1 MEKKLVQDKNKL
13 FANKESKCHWIQIEP
28 NAEEYLKVWV
38 KEPTFFEI
46 EQAQTKVFDLNMN
59 SGTQDVKLNLS
70 ELYRYL
76 FETFVEKT
84 EPNLSTIDL
93 LRLNPYVGNQIKE
106 ILPNPFDLMD
116 EGGEERKN

>member
-1 MEKKLVQDKNKL
+1 MRQVVYEK
-13 FANKESKCHWIQIEP
+13 
-28 NAEEYLKVWV
+28 
-38 KEPTFFEI
+38 
-46 EQAQTKVFDLNMN
+46 
-59 SGTQDVKLNLS
+59 
-70 ELYRYL
+70 LYRYL

-116 EGGEERKN
+116 EVVKNEKTNQRGSQKRSL

>member
-13 FANKESKCHWIQIEP
+13 FANKESVCHWVQIEP
-28 NAEEYLKVWV
+28 ESEEYLKVWI
-38 KEPTFFEI
+38 KEPTFF
-46 EQAQTKVFDLNMN
+46 DLNMN
-59 SGTQDVKLNLS
+59 AGMQDVKLNLS

-106 ILPNPFDLMD
+106 ILPNPFDLME
-116 EGGEERKN
+116 EGGERKN

>member
-13 FANKESKCHWIQIEP
+13 FANKESVCHWVQIEP
-28 NAEEYLKVWV
+28 ESEEYLKVWI

-59 SGTQDVKLNLS
+59 AGTQDVKLNLS

-106 ILPNPFDLMD
+106 ILPNPFDLME
-116 EGGEERKN
+116 EGGERKN

>member
-13 FANKESKCHWIQIEP
+13 FANKESVCHWVQIEP
-28 NAEEYLKVWV
+28 ESEEYLKVWI

-59 SGTQDVKLNLS
+59 AGMQDVKLNLS

-106 ILPNPFDLMD
+106 ILPNPFDLME
-116 EGGEERKN
+116 EGGERKN